1 MSGPASSPAPQLVE
15 WLTLVAAESRTTGAP
30 GPLPDDL
37 VARWSGR
44 TVRVVVGEHDRFFP
58 PERVG
63 RAARERLGV
72 ETEVLPGLGHLAVEE
87 APEQVAEVVLAK
99 TG

>member
-1 MSGPASSPAPQLVE
+1 
-15 WLTLVAAESRTTGAP
+15 
-30 GPLPDDL
+30 
-37 VARWSGR
+37 
-44 TVRVVVGEHDRFFP
+44 VVVGEHDRFFP

-87 APEQVAEVVLAK
+87 APEQVAEAVLAK